1 MDAENTTSRER
12 SSPTRRAR
20 GSRRRGSPWARP
32 LFILQLEYNSRMKVK
47 TSISLSEDIA
57 ARLDQLTSN
66 GQSRSEVIERLLRQ
80 SFIDMERRARDAK
93 DLEVINRNADE
104 LNKEADDV
112 LGFQVD
118 L

>member
-1 MDAENTTSRER
+1 
-12 SSPTRRAR
+12 
-20 GSRRRGSPWARP
+20 
-32 LFILQLEYNSRMKVK
+32 MKVK

-66 GQSRSEVIERLLRQ
+66 GQSRSEVIERLLRE